1 VPEKPMSDNPSII
14 SVPMGILMLNYR
26 GAFSHIDQSM
36 VILEFSESLE
46 LQYLEYWYCN
56 GLSFI
61 LVFGCMRLYV
71 FAILGSLEEFQLFL
85 KLVHPN
91 YLKKVQSM

>member
-1 VPEKPMSDNPSII
+1 MIYQCFNCDLWLGSGLYVPEKPMSDNPSII

-46 LQYLEYWYCN
+46 LQYLEY
-56 GLSFI
+56 
-61 LVFGCMRLYV
+61 
-71 FAILGSLEEFQLFL
+71 
-85 KLVHPN
+85 
-91 YLKKVQSM
+91 